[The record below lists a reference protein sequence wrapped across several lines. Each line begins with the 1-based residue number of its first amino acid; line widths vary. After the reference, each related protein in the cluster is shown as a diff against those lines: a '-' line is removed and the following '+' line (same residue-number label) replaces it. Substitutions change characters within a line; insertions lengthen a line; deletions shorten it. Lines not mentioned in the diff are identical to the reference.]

1 MQQNAALIDKRD
13 GQRSMMWIAVIGAGA
28 PPAALHLLYMGC
40 LLAAPGGDSVLQA
53 IVTEP

>member
-1 MQQNAALIDKRD
+1 
-13 GQRSMMWIAVIGAGA
+13 MMWIAVIGAGA